1 MENNKERKIAIKNMI
16 IAFCVMV
23 AVILL
28 IAIGG
33 FFVFK
38 PEKEIFM
45 GQAEAPELRISGKV
59 PGRVVKFL
67 VEEGDYVHAGD
78 TLVLIPSPE
87 VAAKK
92 EQAEAM
98 HHAIDA
104 QRVRQTS
111 STTTNHARE
120 NAYEA
125 WQQAIRSTRSAQ
137 ETYDR
142 MQRLSTEGVIPTQ
155 RVTDAKNALEAAKAA
170 ERTAKRQYDLAR
182 SANNSDGTDML
193 TAALMDYS
201 LGTLSEVGAYEREGA
216 LIAPIDGVISE
227 IFPQEGELVGTGAPI
242 MNIVNM
248 DKMTVR
254 FHVREDMLPLFT
266 PGTTFTAFV
275 PALENR
281 EVLLQVTKLK
291 DMGSY
296 AVWKATKMNGQYDL
310 KTFEVVAQPTVKIEG
325 LHPGMSVIYKYK
337 GEIKKIKVSVE

>member
-23 AVILL
+23 AIILL

-33 FFVFK
+33 FFILK

-98 HHAIDA
+98 HHAINA
-104 QRVRQTS
+104 QRMRQAGSATTS
-111 STTTNHARE
+111 NAKE
-120 NAYEA
+120 NAYEV
-125 WQQAIRSTRSAQ
+125 WQQAVRSTQSAQ
-137 ETYDR
+137 AHYDR
-142 MQRLSTEGVIPTQ
+142 MQRLNNEGVVPAQ
-155 RVTDAKNALEAAKAA
+155 RVSEAKEALDAAQAA

-182 SANNSDGTDML
+182 SANNSGNTDML

-201 LGTLSEVGAYEREGA
+201 LGTLSEVSAYEREGA
-216 LIAPIDGVISE
+216 LIAPINGVISE

-248 DKMTVR
+248 DKMTVH
-254 FHVREDMLPLFT
+254 FHVREDILPLFM
-266 PGTTFTAFV
+266 PGTTFTAFI

-310 KTFEVVAQPTVKIEG
+310 KTFEVVAQPTTKIDG